1 MVKETLYLKC
11 TPGDIA
17 PLVLLSGDPAR
28 IDRISALLDAPRLI
42 SRSREYLVLTGH
54 YRGIP
59 VSAISG
65 GIGAPSTAIVMEEL
79 VLLGARAVV
88 RIGTMMGVHAPL
100 GSVVLSLGAA
110 RFEGT
115 SVHYLPLSYP
125 AIPNWSL
132 VHALAE
138 AGRQQALEIQM
149 GLTATFDAFYP
160 DMAPTVVGRGALDLS
175 PLQQAG
181 VLSMDMETSLI
192 FTMGAVFQLATA
204 AMCLVTVQ
212 AEPHTH
218 LEPASRSDLD
228 DQMIRAALSGIVA
241 FKDSQTW

>member
-11 TPGDIA
+11 RPGDVA

-28 IDRISALLDAPRLI
+28 VDRISTLLDDPRMI
-42 SRSREYLVLTGH
+42 SRSREYSVLTGR
-54 YRGIP
+54 YQGIP

-88 RIGTMMGVHAPL
+88 RIGTMMGVGAPL

-115 SVHYLPLSYP
+115 SAHYLPLPYP
-125 AIPNWSL
+125 AIPDWSL

-138 AGRQQALEIQM
+138 AGRQQTLDIRM

-160 DMAPTVVGRGALDLS
+160 DMAPTVVGRSALDLA

-192 FTMGAVFQLATA
+192 FTMGAVFRIAAA

-218 LEPASRSDLD
+218 LEPAARSELD
-228 DQMIRAALSGIVA
+228 DRMIRAALAGIVA
-241 FKDSQTW
+241 FKDS

>member
-11 TPGDIA
+11 RPGDVA

-28 IDRISALLDAPRLI
+28 GDRLSAILDDPRVI
-42 SRSREYLVLTGH
+42 SRSREYSVLTGR
-54 YRGIP
+54 YQGTP

-65 GIGAPSTAIVMEEL
+65 GIGAPSTAIVIEEL
-79 VLLGARAVV
+79 VQLGVRSVV
-88 RIGTMMGVHAPL
+88 RIGTMMGIGAPL

-115 SVHYLPLSYP
+115 SAHYLPLAYP
-125 AIPNWSL
+125 AVPRWPL

-138 AGRQQALEIQM
+138 AGRQQALDVRL
-149 GLTATFDAFYP
+149 GLTATFDAFYL
-160 DMAPTVVGRGALDLS
+160 DMAPTVVGRAPLDMVS
-175 PLQQAG
+175 LQQAG

-192 FTMGAVFQLATA
+192 FTLGTVFHLAA
-204 AMCLVTVQ
+204 ASMCLVTVQ

-218 LEPASRSDLD
+218 LDPVVRSELD
-228 DQMIRAALSGIVA
+228 DQVVRAALAGIVA
-241 FKDSQTW
+241 FKDD